1 MYASLE
7 GIVTVES
14 GSRAARLEAILDS
27 AVDAIIAIGKDS
39 MMEFANLAAERLFQY
54 SVEEFIGKNL
64 HVGNLLV
71 WQRIRRC
78 IEQARPAAKRTTQK
92 DIAI

>member
-1 MYASLE
+1 VYASLE
-7 GIVTVES
+7 GVVTLKS
-14 GSRAARLEAILDS
+14 SSRAARLEAILDS
-27 AVDAIIAIGKDS
+27 AVDAIIAIGKDG
-39 MMEFANLAAERLFQY
+39 MMEFTNLAAERLFQH

-78 IEQARPAAKRTTQK
+78 ISTRSPGS
-92 DIAI
+92 

>member
-1 MYASLE
+1 
-7 GIVTVES
+7 VTVES
-14 GSRAARLEAILDS
+14 GSRAARLEVILDS
-27 AVDAIIAIGKDS
+27 AVDAIIAIGKDG
-39 MMEFANLAAERLFQY
+39 MIEFANLAAERLFQY

-78 IEQARPAAKRTTQK
+78 ILTRSPGS
-92 DIAI
+92 